1 MKYKKIFKHFTEKR
15 CYRRFLIEFIIS
27 LFIIM
32 IIHFAHKLN
41 EKVNRKVIIGNILQ
55 MDTGTPT

>member
-1 MKYKKIFKHFTEKR
+1 MLSKIS
-15 CYRRFLIEFIIS
+15 YRIYYFSI
-27 LFIIM
+27 IIM